1 MSLGLLV
8 IIFIRLFYK
17 SSNTFDFS
25 KDNLIHQ
32 FIILTSVA
40 FLNFYRY
47 QSSKLRVKL
56 PNHAF
61 KIKRNWLILFSF
73 TFYWLTIFALQLIKD
88 HKLFI
93 DGKWSLAL
101 IFGLSFSIL
110 NISIAVVVSEYID
123 MKRQKKS
130 TQR

>member
-32 FIILTSVA
+32 FIILTSVI

-47 QSSKLRVKL
+47 QISKLRVKL

-61 KIKRNWLILFSF
+61 KTKRNWLILFSF
-73 TFYWLTIFALQLIKD
+73 TFYWLMIFALQLIGD

-93 DGKWSLAL
+93 NGKWSLAMMV
-101 IFGLSFSIL
+101 GLSFSIL